1 MRIYLSGPISNN
13 PNYLIDFANAQRE
26 LEAKGHEVINPAR
39 LSQFFPESITKDCEP
54 GSENYK
60 RILSVEAEII
70 RVMADRVA
78 MLKGWTHS
86 RGARFE
92 KEVAENEGIPI
103 LYAEDAEN
111 DEVLIYHDFRVMG
124 PVGAS
129 VLHVDLYCGNCER
142 RIDAVEEKG
151 CIKAGKI
158 KWTRICPLCGAT
170 FARAAYIDENARFFN
185 KIRGKGRET

>member
-39 LSQFFPESITKDCEP
+39 LSQFFPASITKDCEP
-54 GSENYK
+54 GSTNYS
-60 RILSVEAEII
+60 RILSVEAQII
-70 RVMADRVA
+70 RSMADRVA
-78 MLKGWTHS
+78 MLKGWSKS

-92 KEVAENEGIPI
+92 KSIAEEEGIPI
-103 LYAEDAEN
+103 LYAEDAED
-111 DEVLIYHDFRVMG
+111 DEVLLYHDFRVTG

-142 RIDAVEEKG
+142 RIDEIEDG
-151 CIKAGKI
+151 DHIKTARAKQR
-158 KWTRICPLCGAT
+158 KFCPLCGAT
-170 FARAAYIDENARFFN
+170 FARPAYIDENTRFFN
-185 KIRGKGRET
+185 KIRAKGRET

>member
-60 RILSVEAEII
+60 RILIVEAEII
-70 RVMADRVA
+70 RSMADRVM
-78 MLKGWTHS
+78 MLKGWSKS

-92 KEVAENEGIPI
+92 KKVAENEGIPI
-103 LYAEDAEN
+103 LYAEDAESEEEPFRSGGIYARYESAN
-111 DEVLIYHDFRVMG
+111 GYSANLYDFGGFAVFDRDGNEILHSNSHKTPEEVAEI
-124 PVGAS
+124 
-129 VLHVDLYCGNCER
+129 VDG
-142 RIDAVEEKG
+142 I
-151 CIKAGKI
+151 
-158 KWTRICPLCGAT
+158 
-170 FARAAYIDENARFFN
+170 
-185 KIRGKGRET
+185 ETIIEALKEGET